1 MKNINLNLI
10 SDFLNEHAFS
20 KLDKDLPDGGKQKFY
35 ENLDGILSQSFEQ
48 TLSEASLLESSYLE
62 GQLNLDKTFSP
73 PPLKLVSSVRQ
84 KLKIYRIQVL
94 LTQSRMILN

>member
-48 TLSEASLLESSYLE
+48 PLSAA
-62 GQLNLDKTFSP
+62 
-73 PPLKLVSSVRQ
+73 
-84 KLKIYRIQVL
+84 
-94 LTQSRMILN
+94 